1 MKLKNLCLVLL
12 ILLFGSQYAHA
23 WEVNVGDG
31 WFGYTKTYEIYGGLY
46 DFNVQLKK
54 VEPYYLGL
62 GSFTE
67 LDIPSSVRNGL
78 FYYSV
83 KAIASEACNGLAG
96 LQKVN
101 LPSGLEVIF
110 ASAFQ
115 NCTGLSSLT
124 LPGTV
129 FYIYPDAFSGCTGL
143 QELTLPSRLSTLN
156 KGAFANC
163 SSLHSVSYYSSNPAT
178 LYDNTFTGLPDDCV
192 LYIPYGMEETYAA
205 KGWTSDVFKG
215 GVVAE
220 TVFEYMD
227 LTYRVT
233 GNSTVEVVGYNGDA
247 TDVVV
252 PESATHYLGT
262 FTSYT
267 VTGLAEGAFENQST
281 LTSITL
287 PGTITSIGDRA
298 FAGCSGLTAM
308 NVGMTTA
315 PSVTASMFTDVV
327 KANCKLYV
335 PQGTA
340 SAYSSWRTY
349 FATIVDGETFTETVN
364 GVATTFLITGA
375 TTVQLGDGA
384 VAIPTDFAGAYP
396 IPETVEHDGVTYT
409 VTAIGASAFNGCS
422 GLTGEMVVPGTVTS
436 IGQRAFQGCTGI
448 TSAEIPD
455 GIRAL
460 PAHIFRSCTSLA
472 SVSLPEGLEVIFGY
486 AFNNCPS
493 LTELTIPSTVFK
505 IDQYALKGTALNA
518 ITAKMLKPCGL
529 AGNVFGSTSACKLIV
544 PQGTR
549 DAYINNG
556 WTEDVFTG
564 GVVEDGQ
571 LWGYTEEGV
580 KFLATVIDEDNN
592 GVQIFNGVLSD
603 YGWEPDGPAID
614 VNTTG
619 PLTIPASFE
628 YLGQTYYV
636 KEIGESAFLGCKG
649 ITSLTI
655 PEGVTKVGPKA
666 CWQCTALESVSLPSS
681 LDEIGNT
688 AFREC
693 DLTTVVLP
701 EHLTKLGQYAF
712 AVNREL
718 TTITLP
724 AELTEIGS
732 GVFHATDLLSVIAMN
747 PSPAQLTYTGI
758 FWPDQTRMNPVV
770 MTVPY
775 GTRQRYLDAG
785 YTESQGSE
793 IGVVYKIVEQAVEKN
808 HSFLQVGEGATV
820 LVSHMVNWVTGNRR
834 LTPNSVYQT
843 YLEKS
848 SHSSGHIYYRAE
860 EGYTVKILRNG
871 VDVSGVLELRD
882 GWFNGELFKHVEIPT
897 EDMEG
902 PDGTTW
908 SMNDNVTWQI
918 VVTPE
923 DGGSSSS
930 DVNVGDVNQD
940 GTISIA
946 DVTALV
952 NIILGKAVAPGP
964 LSNVT
969 LDYDVLM
976 KPDGYT
982 TLDIPVSD
990 RLVNA
995 FRLTPAQIASKLLST
1010 PAEPQNGEIE
1020 LVSYKADGTACTSYG
1035 TNYASGE
1042 LGYWFEADGYPES
1055 WSQTSKAAVWFD
1067 KNAAK
1072 FVISCHPMSASGD
1085 ALTAQLVLIYK
1096 NDSGTMATATVNFHI
1111 TYDAD
1116 AVNAATLR

>member
-12 ILLFGSQYAHA
+12 TLLFGSQYAHA
-23 WEVNVGDG
+23 WEENVGDG

-67 LDIPSSVRNGL
+67 LDIPSSVQNGL
-78 FYYSV
+78 LFYSV

-220 TVFEYMD
+220 TVFEQMGF
-227 LTYRVT
+227 TYRVT
-233 GNSTVEVVGYNGDA
+233 GDSSVEVIGYNGDA

-287 PGTITSIGDRA
+287 PSTITTIGDRA
-298 FAGCSGLTAM
+298 FAGCSGLTAV

-315 PSVTASMFTDVV
+315 PSVTDSVFTGIV

-335 PQGTA
+335 PKGQA
-340 SAYSSWRTY
+340 STYSSWRTY
-349 FATIVDGETFTETVN
+349 FATVVDGETFKETVN
-364 GVATTFLITGA
+364 GVETTFLITGA

-384 VAIPTDFAGAYP
+384 VAIATDYSGAYP
-396 IPETVEHDGVTYT
+396 IPETVEHEGVTYT

-460 PAHIFRSCTSLA
+460 PAHIFRSCTNLA

-486 AFNNCPS
+486 ALYGCSS
-493 LTELTIPSTVFK
+493 LQTLEIPSTV
-505 IDQYALKGTALNA
+505 ISIGQSALYGALTTL
-518 ITAKMLKPCGL
+518 TAKMLSPCSL
-529 AGNVFGSTSACKLIV
+529 AGNVFRSTSACKLIV

-549 DAYINNG
+549 DAYISKG
-556 WTEDVFTG
+556 WTETVFTG

-580 KFLATVIDEDNN
+580 KFLARVIEGND
-592 GVQIFNGVLSD
+592 VQIFNGDES
-603 YGWEPDGPAID
+603 GPNGQAID
-614 VNTTG
+614 INTTG
-619 PLTIPASFE
+619 TLTIPASFE
-628 YLGQTYYV
+628 YLGQTYNV
-636 KEIGESAFLGCKG
+636 KEIGRNAFYQCKG
-649 ITSLTI
+649 ITSVII
-655 PEGVTKVGPKA
+655 PEGVTKVSKWA
-666 CWQCTALESVSLPSS
+666 FLQCNALESVTLPTT
-681 LDEIGNT
+681 LTEIGDF

-693 DLTTVVLP
+693 NLSSVQLP
-701 EHLTKLGQYAF
+701 EHLTTLGEQAF
-712 AVNREL
+712 CRNEEL

-724 AELTEIGS
+724 RFLTNIGAD
-732 GVFHATDLLSVIAMN
+732 VFVYTNLLSVIAVGTAPPPLDDN
-747 PSPAQLTYTGI
+747 QSP

-775 GTRQRYLDAG
+775 GTRQLYLDAG
-785 YTESQGSE
+785 YTESQGSTN
-793 IGVVYKIVEQAVEKN
+793 GVVYKVVEQAVEKN
-808 HSFLQVGEGATV
+808 HTFLQVGEGATV

-1035 TNYASGE
+1035 TNDANGE

-1072 FVISCHPMSASGD
+1072 FVISCHPTSATGD